1 MADVETTDK
10 DKRLKI
16 SMLRVVF
23 IFFSR
28 ITFIRDYT
36 LKSLRLKQDKWN
48 KLLISDEQRN
58 TLINFVEKG
67 IQQVLVISQ
76 NIGGQLQIHTDWPSY
91 LRNKGIFFVKRENEG
106 IPELDDEDDDPPDL
120 LDHLTC
126 GDIYPNVLGKF
137 YIYNVFFV
145 FFKFNF
151 RSFLCLG

>member
-1 MADVETTDK
+1 M
-10 DKRLKI
+10 
-16 SMLRVVF
+16 
-23 IFFSR
+23 
-28 ITFIRDYT
+28 
-36 LKSLRLKQDKWN
+36 KSLRLKQDKWN

-126 GDIYPNVLGKF
+126 GDIYPNVLGKSN
-137 YIYNVFFV
+137 IMFF
-145 FFKFNF
+145 F
-151 RSFLCLG
+151 